1 MPPFLE
7 VFAGLALNELLKGFP
22 HGLLPGELPH
32 HHKTDFILLIFAFF
46 HRLPPFCG
54 MAMSGHAV
62 PFLYGMLPVLLAR
75 QAHLSFSHWSFV
87 IMGLHLGIH
96 LPLMTAKLHGKKRGL
111 MAAVFC
117 VAATAGLF
125 FFFKN
130 GIYNYLFFRV
140 PFAFLDYEKSPVPV
154 FAENVLIL
162 LFSLL
167 SVCRQ
172 RKYANIRIKTAA
184 KIKNKGVL
192 TMSKKLVAY
201 FSASGTTAAK
211 AKALAKAADADLYE
225 IKPETAYTKSDL
237 NWMNPL
243 SRSSKEMK
251 NGIKPALADT
261 NAKTE
266 NYDVIFVGFPIWWYV
281 APTVINSFLEAYDFS
296 GKKIVLFA
304 TSGGSGFGKTV
315 ESLQGS
321 APNAQ
326 IVEGKILNGVFS
338 DEELKAFA
346 DRF

>member
-1 MPPFLE
+1 
-7 VFAGLALNELLKGFP
+7 
-22 HGLLPGELPH
+22 
-32 HHKTDFILLIFAFF
+32 
-46 HRLPPFCG
+46 
-54 MAMSGHAV
+54 
-62 PFLYGMLPVLLAR
+62 
-75 QAHLSFSHWSFV
+75 
-87 IMGLHLGIH
+87 
-96 LPLMTAKLHGKKRGL
+96 
-111 MAAVFC
+111 
-117 VAATAGLF
+117 
-125 FFFKN
+125 
-130 GIYNYLFFRV
+130 
-140 PFAFLDYEKSPVPV
+140 
-154 FAENVLIL
+154 
-162 LFSLL
+162 
-167 SVCRQ
+167 
-172 RKYANIRIKTAA
+172 
-184 KIKNKGVL
+184 
-192 TMSKKLVAY
+192 MSKKLVAY

-211 AKALAKAADADLYE
+211 AKALAKASDADLYE
-225 IKPETAYTKSDL
+225 IKPETAYTKPDL

-326 IVEGKILNGVFS
+326 IVEGKILNGAFS